1 MTEANK
7 KIAQTIAIIVGVVIA
22 AIGVQFAR
30 FRIKISE
37 LELNQGAVLPAN
49 FFPFNGT
56 YIKDNNGKITKS

>member
-1 MTEANK
+1 MTIK
-7 KIAQTIAIIVGVVIA
+7 QTKIAKTIAIIVGVVVV
-22 AIGVQFAR
+22 AIGVQFTR